1 MYMIDSQNWLWVIH
15 QFKLPHQK
23 ACELVLYLS
32 QAWAEQSWLY
42 NIHNK
47 YPIIS
52 HGSQEALRK
61 MWGSWPSIDRR
72 RAEYKSRLS
81 TLHIW
86 LFPWS
91 QEADWISTLTLNLFI
106 LPCDF
111 KICCWRSIRGERP
124 AAPGEK
130 ESTIRKVSNAGF
142 KEMARFPR
150 FNSHV
155 NNLEHYIVCFW
166 LSRGGERVHSLLI
179 WSNDS
184 LQERGGRLPCALYI
198 LTFTIHLGAFLKGKH
213 FSIKIC
219 IDVHGYGRKFKQEQH
234 LDSFST

>member
-1 MYMIDSQNWLWVIH
+1 MGKLTDHWSAKSRVQKPAIDSAYLIVS
-15 QFKLPHQK
+15 
-23 ACELVLYLS
+23 LVTRGRL
-32 QAWAEQSWLY
+32 
-42 NIHNK
+42 NIN
-47 YPIIS
+47 
-52 HGSQEALRK
+52 
-61 MWGSWPSIDRR
+61 IDS
-72 RAEYKSRLS
+72 ESFYTS
-81 TLHIW
+81 
-86 LFPWS
+86 
-91 QEADWISTLTLNLFI
+91 
-106 LPCDF
+106 CDF
-111 KICCWRSIRGERP
+111 INCCWRSIRGERP

-130 ESTIRKVSNAGF
+130 ESTIRKDCNAGF

-166 LSRGGERVHSLLI
+166 LSGWGDGRVHSLLI

-198 LTFTIHLGAFLKGKH
+198 LTFTIHLEAFLKGKH